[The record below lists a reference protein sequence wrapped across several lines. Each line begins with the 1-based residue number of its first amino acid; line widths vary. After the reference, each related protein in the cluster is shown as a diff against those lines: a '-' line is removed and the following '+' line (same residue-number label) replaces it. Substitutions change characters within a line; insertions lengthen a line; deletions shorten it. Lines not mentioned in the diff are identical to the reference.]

1 MEFDPTTL
9 ILKAIEDSAYEWRTP
24 SGIAQHLKLPIETVA
39 SILESN
45 PQFIR
50 SSVPNEKG
58 EPLYSTRKH
67 RSWASRF
74 WSAAA
79 NTSSS

>member
-1 MEFDPTTL
+1 MEFDPTT
-9 ILKAIEDSAYEWRTP
+9 IIAKAIDESAYEWRTP
-24 SGIAQHLKLPIETVA
+24 NGIAQQLKLPIETVA
-39 SILESN
+39 SVLESN

-58 EPLYSTRKH
+58 EPLYSTRTH
-67 RSWASRF
+67 RSWTSRF

-79 NTSSS
+79 NTTSS